1 MRRTIMEC
9 VYCQK
14 EYDNSSGLKNHQLR
28 CGHNPNRVL
37 QKPKNRELANLKLS
51 EAAKKYYSIPGNKE
65 KQSVIMRKT
74 VLENPESYSDNNV
87 VGRSKHFTID
97 GIRYNSTWEYEVALY
112 LTENNIK
119 WQRKNLKPL
128 SYEWNGKWHLYFPDF
143 LLIDHDIYIEVKG
156 YETDRDRAKWNH
168 SDKPMIVIKQKEID
182 KIKKME
188 YDILT
193 EILSCSSNG

>member
-1 MRRTIMEC
+1 MKC
-9 VYCQK
+9 VFCQK
-14 EYDNSSGLKNHQLR
+14 EYNNSSGLKNHQIR
-28 CGHNPNRVL
+28 CSNNPNRVL
-37 QKPKNRELANLKLS
+37 QKPEDMDAVKLKLS

-65 KQSVIMRKT
+65 KQSIIMQKV
-74 VLENPESYSDNNV
+74 VLDNPQSYSDNNI

-97 GIRYNSTWEYEVALY
+97 NVRYNSTWEYEVALY

-128 SYEWNGKWHLYFPDF
+128 SYEWNQKWHLYFPDF
-143 LLIDHDIYIEVKG
+143 LLIDHNIYIEVKG
-156 YETDRDRAKWNH
+156 YETEKDRAKWLH
-168 SDKPMIVIKQKEID
+168 SDKHVLVIKQKEID
-182 KIKKME
+182 KIKKKE